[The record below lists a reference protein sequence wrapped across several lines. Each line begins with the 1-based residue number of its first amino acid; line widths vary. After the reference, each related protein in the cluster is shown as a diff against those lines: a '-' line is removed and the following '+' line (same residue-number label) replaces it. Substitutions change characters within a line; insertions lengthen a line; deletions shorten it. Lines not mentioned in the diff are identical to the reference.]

1 MSTFRDSQTSDVE
14 HQSIG
19 TSVSYLRRC
28 SSAGDTSRLSRG
40 EEWSRRKKTLAEF
53 KAEVGPMF
61 RKQKIAATSC
71 KDVLPSKKRDEGRGE
86 GERTLLG
93 MAEQMSLDELKN
105 DSTLRMEDNAD
116 FLSQHSSDTASTL
129 TNSLIDIKPHQR
141 WCSKPYSERG
151 LANASQS
158 RAPTPCSN
166 LTDDRSLT
174 GQVDSV
180 KSFDTYEGNLFPANN
195 SLVTI
200 GSTNDGSFATHGTN
214 ETYDGPIFPAQNSLV
229 TIESDSFVNESNSTL
244 ATNSGSFNKGDL
256 IIEMSSYNRIQN
268 EHEEKRKGLTVGG
281 NNQGDNKALNLASD
295 SKTQPTSKKVDGSS
309 SGESTTSLD
318 RRRAMAMARS
328 RRKARKRKAM
338 AAIAAHDGMEA
349 KAAENR
355 PRSSSESFG
364 SLTDSDRS
372 LVAGIDTYDDTSIH
386 SKELIAKV
394 KAQGFSV
401 EAPGEVHRGQKQ
413 DETVKKCKK
422 EEECAS
428 TSNLKEEVSNYGRRE
443 TMKTGSSNRRINEPR
458 AAQGADIAMQ
468 FKHES
473 LSKPIDK
480 RQSIGMEGM
489 LSTNIGETTADPAS
503 NEGIRRMSM
512 VPYTEMTSLT
522 DHQKSTVE
530 EEMVPYGFGHIKFCR
545 RMSVPPSHISEQ
557 SNEDEGGDVT
567 EKSESAKPINI
578 KPFAASGRRM
588 SITASP
594 PLSKP
599 ISSDQ
604 RMSRRQSM
612 PPGTAFVTI
621 ADATCALTT
630 DRSAN
635 ADVTVRDPSDSKP
648 MTEINTLMGRRA
660 SMDTQMSE
668 LSFEGDGMTGLQQR
682 RMTIGAS
689 RSSMEEGSTGRLH
702 PQGKRLSMPLVSD
715 FSTIEEE
722 GEENRREYSQ
732 GSSEAISNVSNPLL
746 EPANTS
752 IQSLQC
758 ESTFSVGTT
767 GSYETYDGPIFP
779 AQNSLVT
786 IESDSFVNE
795 SNSTLATNSGSFNK
809 GDLII
814 EMSSYN
820 RIQNEHE
827 EKRKGLTVGGNNQGD
842 NKALNLAS
850 DSKTQPTS
858 KKVDG
863 SSSGE
868 STTSLDRRRAMA
880 MARSRRKAR
889 KRKAMAAIAAHDGME
904 AKAAENRPRSSSES
918 FGSLTDSDRSLVA
931 GIDTYDDTSI
941 HSKELIAKVKA
952 QGFSVE
958 APGEV
963 HRGQKQDETVKKCKK
978 EEECA
983 STSNLKEEVSNYGR
997 RETMKTGSS
1006 NRRINEPRAAQ
1017 GADIAMQFKHESLS
1031 KPIDKR
1037 QSIGMEGMLSTNIGE
1052 TTADPASNE
1061 GIRRMSMVPYTEM
1074 TSLTDHQKSTVEEE
1088 MVPYG
1093 FGHIKFCRRMS
1104 VPPSHISEQSNEDEG
1119 GDVTEK
1125 SESAKPINIK
1135 PFAASGRRMS
1145 ITASPPLSKPI
1156 SSDQRMSRRQSM
1168 PPGTAFVTIADATC
1182 ALTTDRSANADV
1194 TVRDPSDSKPMTEI
1208 NTLMGRRA
1216 SMDTQMSE
1224 LSFEGDGMTGLQQ
1237 RRMTIG
1243 ASRSSMEEGSTGR
1256 LHPQGKRLSMPL
1268 VSDFSTIE
1276 EGDGDSTAVSLTLPF
1291 LTSASD
1297 GNDESAAN
1305 LIGQDLP
1312 ADIVATLSPEAPKRA
1327 LKTTAKIMK
1336 RASLDS
1342 YISELS
1348 FEGKKIGGI
1357 GRLRK
1362 IGRMVTRRM
1371 SIGDFRRPKPSS
1383 EVVNSL
1389 SSSQRSSSRSG
1400 LRRMSIV
1407 DLLKHSSSTSDFS
1420 GSIASYPMWDKE
1432 EVTCLREESFS
1443 LPLKPSHPVDGKA
1456 STLFQCVSSSEDQD
1470 ISTAR
1475 DDAEADPTS
1484 NQLFAE
1490 ENEVGITK
1498 IEQFDSREEDEPK
1511 GNDSVNIFRIHRHK
1525 IGETDALLGE
1535 VVRPCEIEIG
1545 QSKRSSTSKT
1555 DHSSPAKDPL
1565 EISYRRGR
1573 EENLSRV
1580 DRGFSRDDSRHRSL
1594 SPSLYSEDFQEFV
1607 EKARSGTR
1615 RTGAVDEIK
1624 RKGVSCSHGPISA
1637 TIRRS
1642 DVWDAAVAVNT
1653 AELPSIEQGKL
1664 TPPPL
1669 ASILRKSRYSIGAST
1684 HGSNTSNARS
1694 KSHNSVDFKPPT
1706 LHLFE
1711 RDPDEIIM
1719 TRKRRA
1725 PRNPSTTGRKQSTS
1739 PFAKCEAQG
1748 EQT

>member
-71 KDVLPSKKRDEGRGE
+71 KYVLPSKKRDEGRGK

-129 TNSLIDIKPHQR
+129 TNSLVDLEPHQR

-281 NNQGDNKALNLASD
+281 NNQGDKKAVNLASD

-309 SGESTTSLD
+309 SGESTNSLD

-413 DETVKKCKK
+413 DEK
-422 EEECAS
+422 ECAS

-443 TMKTGSSNRRINEPR
+443 TMKTGSSNRRINEPG

-557 SNEDEGGDVT
+557 SNEDEGGDVA

-612 PPGTAFVTI
+612 PPGTALVTM
-621 ADATCALTT
+621 AGATCALTT

-689 RSSMEEGSTGRLH
+689 RSSMEEGSTGRPH

-722 GEENRREYSQ
+722 
-732 GSSEAISNVSNPLL
+732 
-746 EPANTS
+746 
-752 IQSLQC
+752 
-758 ESTFSVGTT
+758 
-767 GSYETYDGPIFP
+767 
-779 AQNSLVT
+779 
-786 IESDSFVNE
+786 
-795 SNSTLATNSGSFNK
+795 
-809 GDLII
+809 
-814 EMSSYN
+814 
-820 RIQNEHE
+820 
-827 EKRKGLTVGGNNQGD
+827 
-842 NKALNLAS
+842 
-850 DSKTQPTS
+850 
-858 KKVDG
+858 
-863 SSSGE
+863 
-868 STTSLDRRRAMA
+868 
-880 MARSRRKAR
+880 
-889 KRKAMAAIAAHDGME
+889 
-904 AKAAENRPRSSSES
+904 
-918 FGSLTDSDRSLVA
+918 
-931 GIDTYDDTSI
+931 
-941 HSKELIAKVKA
+941 
-952 QGFSVE
+952 
-958 APGEV
+958 
-963 HRGQKQDETVKKCKK
+963 
-978 EEECA
+978 
-983 STSNLKEEVSNYGR
+983 
-997 RETMKTGSS
+997 
-1006 NRRINEPRAAQ
+1006 
-1017 GADIAMQFKHESLS
+1017 
-1031 KPIDKR
+1031 
-1037 QSIGMEGMLSTNIGE
+1037 
-1052 TTADPASNE
+1052 
-1061 GIRRMSMVPYTEM
+1061 
-1074 TSLTDHQKSTVEEE
+1074 
-1088 MVPYG
+1088 
-1093 FGHIKFCRRMS
+1093 
-1104 VPPSHISEQSNEDEG
+1104 
-1119 GDVTEK
+1119 
-1125 SESAKPINIK
+1125 
-1135 PFAASGRRMS
+1135 
-1145 ITASPPLSKPI
+1145 
-1156 SSDQRMSRRQSM
+1156 
-1168 PPGTAFVTIADATC
+1168 
-1182 ALTTDRSANADV
+1182 
-1194 TVRDPSDSKPMTEI
+1194 
-1208 NTLMGRRA
+1208 
-1216 SMDTQMSE
+1216 
-1224 LSFEGDGMTGLQQ
+1224 
-1237 RRMTIG
+1237 
-1243 ASRSSMEEGSTGR
+1243 
-1256 LHPQGKRLSMPL
+1256 
-1268 VSDFSTIE
+1268 
-1276 EGDGDSTAVSLTLPF
+1276 DGDSSAVSLTLPF

-1297 GNDESAAN
+1297 VNDESAAH

-1348 FEGKKIGGI
+1348 FEGEKIGGI

-1383 EVVNSL
+1383 QVVNSL
-1389 SSSQRSSSRSG
+1389 SLSQRSSSRSG

-1407 DLLKHSSSTSDFS
+1407 DLLKQSSSTSDFS

-1443 LPLKPSHPVDGKA
+1443 LLLKPSHPVDGKA
-1456 STLFQCVSSSEDQD
+1456 STLFQCVSSSEDQN
-1470 ISTAR
+1470 IGTAR

-1490 ENEVGITK
+1490 ENEVGTTK

-1580 DRGFSRDDSRHRSL
+1580 DRGFPRDDSRHRSL

-1637 TIRRS
+1637 TTRRS

-1669 ASILRKSRYSIGAST
+1669 ASILRESRYSIGAST